1 MMPFLQTRVF
11 LPLLILANLHCLCSQ
26 PLSSFCGTSLKTQQA
41 SIQSMKG
48 IQYKGFRGL
57 HNIPVQ
63 IHMVLND
70 NGGGDLGLL
79 KLRESICTLNQDFE
93 SIGFQFYM
101 ESEINYIK
109 SSKYNEHNYD
119 DGLEMMR
126 KYNVPKVINVYIVG
140 SPAGNC
146 GYFTNQGDAV
156 ALSKSCLGKNSHT
169 WAHEFGHYFSLP
181 HTFFGWEGIDYNAGK
196 PTADYQNQVFTQIE
210 NTDRRNCLSQA
221 DNFCDTPPDYISNRW
236 SCNDSDSSSLLQKDV
251 NGQSFRSDGSL
262 FMSYAL
268 DNCMSRFSDEQ
279 KFAMQNNLANLR
291 TDLDRSVSIRMI
303 SNFDNALSF
312 PPDSA
317 TTSTKVRF
325 SWNPVANADGYVFQ
339 LSRNQPFTVLI
350 RNVSTINSYFEVD
363 SLIEGKR
370 YFWRVIP
377 YSKMDFCTEGSVSH
391 TFEVNSFT
399 KVNDAFS
406 SEMYNIF
413 PNPARIGQNIY
424 INRISDTA
432 KSNIRFFSD
441 YGKDLTESTVKN
453 SNIINSFIQTE
464 ALQPGIYFIQI
475 NERFVKI
482 ILTH

>member
-1 MMPFLQTRVF
+1 MMHALQSRVF
-11 LPLLILANLHCLCSQ
+11 LLLVILANLHCLYSQ
-26 PLSSFCGTSLKTQQA
+26 EVSSFCGTSLKTQEA
-41 SIQSMKG
+41 SLHSMRG
-48 IQYKGFRGL
+48 IHQFGFRGI

-93 SIGFQFYM
+93 STGFQFYM
-101 ESEINYIK
+101 ETEINYIK

-119 DGLEMMR
+119 DGLEMIR
-126 KYNVPKVINVYIVG
+126 NYNGPIVITVYILG

-146 GYFTNQGDAV
+146 GYFTYQGDAV

-251 NGQSFRSDGSL
+251 NGQPFRSDGSL
-262 FMSYAL
+262 FMSYAI

-291 TDLDRSVSIRMI
+291 TDLDRAVTIRSI
-303 SNFDNALSF
+303 STFDNGLSY
-312 PPDSA
+312 PSDSS

-325 SWNPVANADGYVFQ
+325 SWNPVTNADGYVFQ

-350 RNVSTINSYFEVD
+350 RNLSTVNSSIEVD
-363 SLIEGKR
+363 SLVEGKR

-377 YSKMDFCTEGSVSH
+377 FSKMDFCTEGSVSF

-399 KVNDAFS
+399 SVGNVKESKDV
-406 SEMYNIF
+406 NIF

-424 INRISDTA
+424 LDKFNDNE
-432 KSNIRFFSD
+432 KSNIRFFSEF
-441 YGKDLTESTVKN
+441 GKDLTEVTVKN
-453 SNIINSFIQTE
+453 TNIINTYIQTE
-464 ALQPGIYFIQI
+464 ALQPGVYFIQI
-475 NERFVKI
+475 NQKFAKI